1 VLQEPQPHFAVIKE
15 CYPHFLHG
23 RGRDGGIVCWENPGR
38 MDFGRLAAVGVG
50 APEMQ
55 RHYCF
60 VNDYIW
66 KRLSPGEVSHLADST
81 YMFL

>member
-1 VLQEPQPHFAVIKE
+1 
-15 CYPHFLHG
+15 
-23 RGRDGGIVCWENPGR
+23 VCWENPGR

-66 KRLSPGEVSHLADST
+66 KRLSPGEVSHLLIVLLILYSD
-81 YMFL
+81 LLIVPLIL